1 MIFKDHFPPTQR
13 LPESDTFRSAFN
25 KTVSAYLAY
34 LGKLIPD
41 ISKQTEV
48 GLVSHQAPFMVFTF
62 TRFFFKFKNSKYNY
76 EGAKI
81 FHLTYTI
88 AYFRSCLSLASFSS
102 LSSPSW
108 KIMNL

>member
-41 ISKQTEV
+41 ISKQTAV

-62 TRFFFKFKNSKYNY
+62 LL
-76 EGAKI
+76 GGI
-81 FHLTYTI
+81 
-88 AYFRSCLSLASFSS
+88 
-102 LSSPSW
+102 
-108 KIMNL
+108 